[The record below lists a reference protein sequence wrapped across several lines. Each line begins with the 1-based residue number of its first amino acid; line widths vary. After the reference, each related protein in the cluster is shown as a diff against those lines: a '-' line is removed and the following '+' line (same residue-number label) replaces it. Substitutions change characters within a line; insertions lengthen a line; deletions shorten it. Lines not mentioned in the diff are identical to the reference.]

1 MQAQPLPQTP
11 ALCHTMCRT
20 VGNKQL
26 QWVFKCVM
34 QAQPLPQP
42 PALCHTICSARNSRT
57 TLAAGFAEEQAAAAV
72 VQVCHAGSA
81 ATPTTCTM
89 SHHVQDSG
97 QQAAAADDQV
107 CHGFKVV
114 PVCYAGCPDKCT
126 MSHHTQKGGQK
137 KRNPLPKP
145 PGSRHVKCACGIRK
159 TICKK
164 CNGGSLCTHG
174 IQRQW
179 CMRAECGGGAAR
191 CEHGT
196 QRSKCLRCGGTGV
209 CKHGKVR
216 CRCLDCKEE
225 EQNAKQQ

>member
-1 MQAQPLPQTP
+1 MAVRQWRCSPRFSADAHKYTITYE
-11 ALCHTMCRT
+11 LCSIRMVRT
-20 VGNKQL
+20 KNCARRTSLGL
-26 QWVFKCVM
+26 E
-34 QAQPLPQP
+34 P
-42 PALCHTICSARNSRT
+42 PSSARNPRAP
-57 TLAAGFAEEQAAAAV
+57 LAAGFEGQQAAAAV

-81 ATPTTCTM
+81 ATPNTCTM
-89 SHHVQDSG
+89 SHHVQG
-97 QQAAAADDQV
+97 DQHAV
-107 CHGFKVV
+107 EQVV

-164 CNGGSLCTHG
+164 CKGGSLCTHG

-179 CMRAECGGGAAR
+179 CMRAECGHGAAR